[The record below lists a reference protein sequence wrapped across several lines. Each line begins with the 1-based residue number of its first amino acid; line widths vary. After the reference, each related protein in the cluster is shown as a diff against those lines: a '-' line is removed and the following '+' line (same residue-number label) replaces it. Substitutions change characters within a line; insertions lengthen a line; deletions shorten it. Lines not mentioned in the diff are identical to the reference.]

1 MTNIKKYL
9 KKDVDVEELKKDF
22 FDYLV
27 SDGVYGCNSK
37 NIVQKWE
44 DFLNMPATP
53 TLTDDERVILRNLK
67 QFNVIGRGADFIYV
81 STEES
86 PTYKMERTHLP
97 FAELFQFIEN
107 GEEYSIEEL
116 LKGE

>member
-9 KKDVDVEELKKDF
+9 KEDVDVEELKKDF

-53 TLTDDERVILRNLK
+53 KLTEDERVILRNMEK
-67 QFNVIGRGADFIYV
+67 GSTIGRRNNKLYV
-81 STEES
+81 YSLELF
-86 PTYKMERTHLP
+86 PN
-97 FAELFQFIEN
+97 LFQFIQERRR
-107 GEEYSIEEL
+107 I
-116 LKGE
+116 